1 MDGYKWIAVVVLAA
15 LFPLFLTAASAQQV
29 AEIQLN
35 PEQTTKKECVA
46 QIRVG
51 EGAGT
56 FTPSSGPQAGQEI
69 NLEAAGAN
77 CVCVHR
83 DGTVT
88 PDYCPTSILA
98 FSVGGAPPP
107 PPPPPGGGGGGCVP
121 TATVSCSTPP
131 Q

>member
-15 LFPLFLTAASAQQV
+15 LFPLFLTAASAQQQV

-35 PEQTTKKECVA
+35 PEQTTKRECVA

-56 FTPSSGPQAGQEI
+56 FTPSSGPQAGQQI
-69 NLEAAGAN
+69 NLEAARAN

-83 DGTVT
+83 DLTVT

-98 FSVGGAPPP
+98 FSVGGTPPP
-107 PPPPPGGGGGGCVP
+107 PPPPPSGGGGGGCVP
-121 TATVSCSTPP
+121 NSVSCSQP
-131 Q
+131 